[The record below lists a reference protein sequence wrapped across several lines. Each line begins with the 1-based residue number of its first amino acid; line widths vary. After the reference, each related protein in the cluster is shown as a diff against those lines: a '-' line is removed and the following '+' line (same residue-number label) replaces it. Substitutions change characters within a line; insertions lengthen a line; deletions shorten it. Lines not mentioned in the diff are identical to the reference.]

1 MSGHIHE
8 EEHIHDHSHEDGHE
22 HSHVHHNHS
31 HTHDPEEIRK
41 IVNQLSRAAGHLNSV
56 KKMVENGADCAD
68 VLIQLAAVK
77 GELNTIGKALLK
89 EHIGHCIVEA
99 VAEGD
104 TESVEKMNR
113 AIDRFMK

>member
-56 KKMVENGADCAD
+56 KKMVENGTDCAD
-68 VLIQLAAVK
+68 VLIQLAAV
-77 GELNTIGKALLK
+77 
-89 EHIGHCIVEA
+89 GHCIVEA

-104 TESVEKMNR
+104 IESVEKMNR

>member
-1 MSGHIHE
+1 MSE
-8 EEHIHDHSHEDGHE
+8 AE
-22 HSHVHHNHS
+22 HSHTHPHDHEHEHDHEHHHNHS

-41 IVNQLSRAAGHLNSV
+41 IVNQLSRSIGHLNSV
-56 KKMVENGADCAD
+56 KKMVENSQDCAD

-89 EHIGHCIVEA
+89 EHIEHCIVEA

-104 TESVEKMNR
+104 SEAVEKMNE

>member
-1 MSGHIHE
+1 MK
-8 EEHIHDHSHEDGHE
+8 EHIHDEEHVHVHEDGTV
-22 HSHVHHNHS
+22 HSHHNHS
-31 HTHDPEEIRK
+31 HTHDPEEIRR
-41 IVNQLSRAAGHLNSV
+41 IINQISRASGHLNSV
-56 KKMVENGADCAD
+56 RRMVENGTDCAD

-104 TESVEKMNR
+104 TESVEKMNK

>member
-56 KKMVENGADCAD
+56 KKMVENGTDCAD

-77 GELNTIGKALLK
+77 GELSTIGKALLK

>member
-1 MSGHIHE
+1 MH
-8 EEHIHDHSHEDGHE
+8 EHIHAEEYDHDHDHEHE
-22 HSHVHHNHS
+22 HSHHNHS
-31 HTHDPEEIRK
+31 HTHDPEEIRR

-56 KKMVENGADCAD
+56 KKMVENGQDCAD